1 MVLNSSFVIRVSSFR
16 SMSDFVKVASI
27 ADLPDPGRQLVE
39 VEDRIVALFHVGG
52 QFYCIDDVCT
62 HDGGPL
68 SEGTLAEFAIACPRH
83 GAKFDIRTG
92 KALTMPAT
100 EDTVAHEV
108 KVENGQVL
116 VRINDGTGPASKA
129 PALAPSLTASTI
141 PTIPTAKT
149 ESCTVPPIAAPIGE
163 VATANASDGP
173 RELSEDLV
181 REELKKVIDPE
192 LFVNIVDLG
201 LIYNVDLLPAEG
213 KTNIKIDMTM
223 TSPMCPAG
231 PQLIAN
237 SKQVV
242 GALPGVAAVEVKI
255 VLDPPWTP
263 DKMTDEA
270 RDQLGIF

>member
-1 MVLNSSFVIRVSSFR
+1 
-16 SMSDFVKVASI
+16 MSDFIKVAAVS
-27 ADLPDPGRQLVE
+27 DLPDPGRQLVE
-39 VEDRIVALFHVGG
+39 VEDRIVALFHVAG

-68 SEGTLAEFAIACPRH
+68 SEGKLAEYAIACPRH

-108 KVENGQVL
+108 KVENGQVY
-116 VRINDGTGPASKA
+116 VRINDGEPSSSATVAAAVAPASTATSLPSA
-129 PALAPSLTASTI
+129 PTLSSAAKPMPAPVGTAASGS
-141 PTIPTAKT
+141 PT
-149 ESCTVPPIAAPIGE
+149 VDAA
-163 VATANASDGP
+163 P

>member
-1 MVLNSSFVIRVSSFR
+1 
-16 SMSDFVKVASI
+16 MSDFVKVA
-27 ADLPDPGRQLVE
+27 ATTDLPDPGRQLVE
-39 VEDRIVALFHVGG
+39 LEDRIVALFHVGG
-52 QFYCIDDVCT
+52 EFYCIDDVCT

-68 SEGTLAEFAIACPRH
+68 SEGKLAAYAIACPRH
-83 GAKFDIRTG
+83 GAQFDIRNG

-100 EDTVAHEV
+100 EDTVAHQV
-108 KVENGQVL
+108 KVENGQVY
-116 VRINDGTGPASKA
+116 VRINDGELSSQTTVAAVAAPASTATTSPPAPTPSSAFAAKPA
-129 PALAPSLTASTI
+129 PAPVGTT
-141 PTIPTAKT
+141 
-149 ESCTVPPIAAPIGE
+149 PPVSPPADAA
-163 VATANASDGP
+163 P

-201 LIYNVDLLPAEG
+201 LIYNVDLVPAEG

-242 GALPGVAAVEVKI
+242 GALPGVSAVEVKI